1 MDSLEQT
8 SNTLASLQWPNKSDA
23 RRTVSRALI
32 AAVKSESESES
43 SLLIA
48 AADATD
54 ASPRECDCPEWVIR
68 CAHIDDLVIAV
79 GDAVLFRMQEEFFH
93 IGKRYALIDPR
104 RAVNTRDAVGY
115 LYTDAPGL
123 HQTFDSEAEAL
134 AAFRAA
140 EAELLGRAL

>member
-1 MDSLEQT
+1 MRKDTSYTSSPELELATRRGFEPPIASATPEPGDSD
-8 SNTLASLQWPNKSDA
+8 N
-23 RRTVSRALI
+23 R
-32 AAVKSESESES
+32 

-48 AADATD
+48 DLAGIDQAI